1 MIRQE
6 QYEIWTQSGTNK
18 WDMLGCFQD
27 LTLAAIMARNHS
39 GRTRLICLTF
49 EYGKMIS
56 QEMVAEMGF
65 EPADLMIA

>member
-18 WDMLGCFQD
+18 WDMLGCFPD